1 MAKPKSR
8 ETWLH
13 PSDVTEA
20 LKSSL
25 ASVAP
30 TIRFSWITS
39 RSAKPR
45 AAAGVMICI
54 DTVEAQRIEKMISL
68 AKKSKTKAEQLKLL
82 SQEIEGKI
90 EKVQRENALLKT
102 KVSELEE
109 LVHGLESNN
118 ESLRKNLDDRELLI
132 QSARQDNRA
141 SHAGLAKLSDRGAYG
156 LPLQGGLPGLG
167 KKAK

>member
-1 MAKPKSR
+1 MAKPSSR

-45 AAAGVMICI
+45 TAAGVMICI
-54 DTVEAQRIEKMISL
+54 DTIEAQRIEKKISL
-68 AKKSKTKAEQLKLL
+68 AKKSKKKADQLKTLG
-82 SQEIEGKI
+82 QEAN
-90 EKVQRENALLKT
+90 EKLEKMRRESASLQAR
-102 KVSELEE
+102 VWELEG
-109 LVHGLESNN
+109 LVRRLESNV
-118 ESLRKNLDDRELLI
+118 EVLSKNLDDRELLI
-132 QSARQDNRA
+132 QSARQDNKV
-141 SHAGLAKLSDRGAYG
+141 SHSGLAKLSDRGAYG

>member
-1 MAKPKSR
+1 MAKPSSR

-45 AAAGVMICI
+45 TASGVMICI
-54 DTVEAQRIEKMISL
+54 DTIEAQRIEKKISL
-68 AKKSKTKAEQLKLL
+68 AKKSKKKADQLKALG
-82 SQEIEGKI
+82 QEAN
-90 EKVQRENALLKT
+90 EKLEKMRRENALLEA

-118 ESLRKNLDDRELLI
+118 ETLRRNLDNRELLI
-132 QSARQDNRA
+132 QSARQDNKA
-141 SHAGLAKLSDRGAYG
+141 SHAGLARLSDRGAYG
-156 LPLQGGLPGLG
+156 LPLRGGLPGLG

>member
-1 MAKPKSR
+1 MAKPSSR

-45 AAAGVMICI
+45 TAAGVMICI
-54 DTVEAQRIEKMISL
+54 DTIEAQRIEKKISL
-68 AKKSKTKAEQLKLL
+68 AKKSKKKADQLKTLRNLPRQADISKVERLADWLRYSMGVMPL
-82 SQEIEGKI
+82 S
-90 EKVQRENALLKT
+90 ALC
-102 KVSELEE
+102 SRC
-109 LVHGLESNN
+109 
-118 ESLRKNLDDRELLI
+118 SL
-132 QSARQDNRA
+132 
-141 SHAGLAKLSDRGAYG
+141 
-156 LPLQGGLPGLG
+156 
-167 KKAK
+167 

>member
-1 MAKPKSR
+1 MAKPSSR

-45 AAAGVMICI
+45 TATGVMICI
-54 DTVEAQRIEKMISL
+54 DTIEAQRIEKKISL
-68 AKKSKTKAEQLKLL
+68 AKKSKKKADQLKTLGQEANEKL
-82 SQEIEGKI
+82 EKMLNDVLQNAGSQ
-90 EKVQRENALLKT
+90 QQLAAAL
-102 KVSELEE
+102 
-109 LVHGLESNN
+109 GLE
-118 ESLRKNLDDRELLI
+118 
-132 QSARQDNRA
+132 
-141 SHAGLAKLSDRGAYG
+141 
-156 LPLQGGLPGLG
+156 PGP
-167 KKAK
+167 KKEE